1 MEIEATGT
9 AQQSSELSRFKHVFG
24 SIRFS
29 YKATVTANSDNHPR
43 NILPLCYPDLRTP
56 LSRWRVFF
64 LPGQGSRRAFT
75 SCVEHSSFEKRRMF
89 PGPILRALVFQKFG
103 LQLNANTCNSV
114 RNRRTILF
122 QLAFLKSPTAN
133 LLEHSRH
140 WQLPLVMQ
148 LYGFKFRI

>member
-64 LPGQGSRRAFT
+64 LPGQGSRRAVTTFFDL
-75 SCVEHSSFEKRRMF
+75 SPIEKRRMI
-89 PGPILRALVFQKFG
+89 PDPILRALVFQNFG
-103 LQLNANTCNSV
+103 LQLNANTCHGV

-122 QLAFLKSPTAN
+122 QGSFLNSPTAN
-133 LLEHSRH
+133 LLEHSRD
-140 WQLPLVMQ
+140 WQLPLMMQ
-148 LYGFKFRI
+148 PYGFKFRI